1 MCPQTKKKK
10 SVYKPGLRKK
20 VKAKRIEA
28 RPRLM
33 MSRKGVLRARKWNIS
48 SINECDLSGGRKLQ
62 LWFEDALPDRD
73 RLRKYIPSARVRDPI
88 RAICFPYRSR
98 TASCALATLLIRVTS
113 QSYWQ
118 DRLRKYIPT
127 SFSSLSVRGIE
138 ELTFT
143 KQARDSWL
151 ANKPLPMVEVQVT
164 SVPYLVFTF

>member
-1 MCPQTKKKK
+1 
-10 SVYKPGLRKK
+10 
-20 VKAKRIEA
+20 
-28 RPRLM
+28 M
-33 MSRKGVLRARKWNIS
+33 MSRKGVLRARTS

-73 RLRKYIPSARVRDPI
+73 RLRISIPSARVRDPI

-113 QSYWQ
+113 QSHRQ
-118 DRLRKYIPT
+118 DRLRLNIPT

-151 ANKPLPMVEVQVT
+151 ANSTYGRGTSNLRTLLSLYFWTRLKGFLACSRRYEITCLPGESFINKHQAL
-164 SVPYLVFTF
+164 PEP

>member
-1 MCPQTKKKK
+1 M
-10 SVYKPGLRKK
+10 
-20 VKAKRIEA
+20 KAKRIEA

-33 MSRKGVLRARKWNIS
+33 MSRKGVLRARTS

-73 RLRKYIPSARVRDPI
+73 RLRISIPSARVRDPI

-113 QSYWQ
+113 QSYRQ
-118 DRLRKYIPT
+118 DRLRLNIPT

-143 KQARDSWL
+143 KQARDS
-151 ANKPLPMVEVQVT
+151 
-164 SVPYLVFTF
+164 